1 MSQDL
6 VIQLFRD
13 CLKTALLISAPVL
26 VGAIIVGFAVSVFQ
40 AATQIHEMSLAFV
53 PKMLVIVG
61 CLVVLSPWML
71 NVLVAFTTSLIS
83 NIPLY
88 VR

>member
-6 VIQLFRD
+6 VIQHFRD
-13 CLKTALLISAPVL
+13 CLKTALFVSAPVL
-26 VGAIIVGFAVSVFQ
+26 IGAVVVGFAVSVFQ

-61 CLVVLSPWML
+61 CLVFLSPWML
-71 NVLVAFTTSLIS
+71 NVLVTFTTSIIS
-83 NIPLY
+83 NIPTY